1 MSTYSHHLLPG
12 SPLVPIAIYAIMA
25 LLIIL
30 EVGFI
35 FGFFFPGDFL
45 LIGAGIL
52 AGSYRDLTWR
62 NFIITAASASFLGA
76 ESGFFIGKRYGFL
89 LARNNNPP
97 SMKKTIEK
105 SKRYLAENEWGTVLV
120 SNFIPGLRSFVP
132 ITAGQ
137 RSMGRLKFLSANA
150 IGSTLWALLFISI
163 GYKLADINAIRESPF
178 VLVAGLFLLSTGA
191 SIVNFFR
198 AM

>member
-1 MSTYSHHLLPG
+1 
-12 SPLVPIAIYAIMA
+12 
-25 LLIIL
+25 
-30 EVGFI
+30 
-35 FGFFFPGDFL
+35 
-45 LIGAGIL
+45 
-52 AGSYRDLTWR
+52 
-62 NFIITAASASFLGA
+62 
-76 ESGFFIGKRYGFL
+76 
-89 LARNNNPP
+89 
-97 SMKKTIEK
+97 MKKTIEK
-105 SKRYLAENEWGTVLV
+105 SKRYLTENDWGTVLV

-163 GYKLADINAIRESPF
+163 GYKLAGINAIRESPF